1 MSLRDASTAALQPI
15 DENST
20 KKKKYNKKSEDPRL
34 IAAKEVYDKQLRK
47 LLVRKN
53 FIGVEECENK
63 LKHNEARGYKNIA
76 GVGKI
81 SIKIV
86 GGRQLLVTEAA
97 CVNDLSNRIIFMF
110 KWLPSLEAKIA
121 KMKSLL
127 ADTPVFVS
135 FEDTSIVPIMVDYA
149 RSSRENDAP
158 YNFMN
163 PSKVNATWKKEVT
176 KRGLVDVGEE
186 FTYERKKATF
196 DEVVRNILVKLQQK
210 AKSN

>member
-1 MSLRDASTAALQPI
+1 MSLRDASTAALKPI

-34 IAAKEVYDKQLRK
+34 IAVKEVYDKQLRK
-47 LLVRKN
+47 LLVKRN
-53 FIGVEECENK
+53 FIGVEECENRI
-63 LKHNEARGYKNIA
+63 KHNEVRGYKNIA

-97 CVNDLSNRIIFMF
+97 CVNDHSNRIIFMF
-110 KWLPSLEAKIA
+110 QVLPSLEAKIA

-127 ADTPVFVS
+127 VDTPDFVS

-149 RSSRENDAP
+149 RSNRVNDAP

-163 PSKVNATWKKEVT
+163 PSKVNVTWKKEVT

-186 FTYERKKATF
+186 FTYERKKAIF